1 MTKICKII
9 KIIKITKIKMENTN
23 QDLLMEIVKSIIP
36 EEFSQFFD
44 IEDFVRTDKEAR
56 ISLVEK
62 IDLIPKELL
71 DITLWNKDKVVLDW
85 YCRPIELMDFPMRN
99 RATFITLKRRRWK
112 LNYESSIDNL
122 YWDKSFNNEYYLN
135 FDWMKTTKKF
145 GLFLKGLTRKELDE
159 LLSCFPVYRN
169 CFEETI

>member
-1 MTKICKII
+1 MKHS
-9 KIIKITKIKMENTN
+9 N
-23 QDLLMEIVKSIIP
+23 QDLFALVGQSFIP
-36 EEFSQFFD
+36 EEFIQYFD
-44 IEDFVRTDKEAR
+44 IEDFVRADKEAR
-56 ISLVEK
+56 ISLIEK
-62 IDLIPKELL
+62 EDLIPKELL
-71 DITLWNKDKVVLDW
+71 DIVWWNKDKIVLDW
-85 YCRPIELMDFPMRN
+85 YCRSIELMDFPMRDK
-99 RATFITLKRRRWK
+99 AMFITLKKRRWK

-122 YWDKSFNNEYYLN
+122 YWDKSFSNEYSLN